1 MIFGLLLQIKLILLL
16 LERGNSFKMFVKHEQ
31 SIKKIFMK
39 NDYDY
44 IDKNKKFEK
53 IFHRLNNNYKN
64 NNKEDF
70 EKVNKK
76 ENNEDEEHH
85 EEDDEENDEEE
96 NYYEDGEDAEDFIKK
111 KRNTIEIIFKPLGFK
126 SKSFEDDEMT
136 FDEFKKMNKRIINHN
151 IRETE
156 KEQQSIKRREVLKS
170 DNFEIIKNYDF
181 TFQNIGGYDEIKKEM
196 MQCVDMLKNFKK
208 YEKFNVRTPKGLILE
223 GPPGNGKTLL
233 VRGFSGESKIPF
245 ISVSGSEFQE
255 KYIGVGASKIRELFS
270 LATKNVPCIIFI
282 DEIDAVGRKRSSDG
296 ESSSTEKDNTL
307 NELLV
312 ALDGF
317 KTKNG
322 IFVIGATNRI
332 DLLDSA
338 LIRPGR
344 IDKKIYIGTP
354 DSKTRKEI
362 IIIHINGKP
371 YDKNEMTIDDLV
383 VLTEGF
389 SGAEIESL
397 LNEAMLNALRNDRMK
412 MSNNDIEIIINKM
425 ISGWQSSE
433 IEITKNM
440 IEQICVHEIGHV
452 IVSLFCNKYPKLKK
466 VILNLNSPTTP
477 GYTLFDN
484 KISNLYKEDEL
495 FEKLMIL
502 LGGRNAEEII
512 YNNSVT
518 TGASNDFQQSFLL
531 AEKMILQYGFGKN
544 IIYSMNS
551 DKTKEIIDNE
561 IMKLIN
567 EANEKSKEI
576 LLKNKKSILLLSNE
590 LEKRKKLNYL
600 EIIEILDIQDKE
612 NKKDKEHQN
621 QYRIYLS
628 E

>member
-1 MIFGLLLQIKLILLL
+1 MIFRLLIQIELILLL
-16 LERGNSFKMFVKHEQ
+16 LEKGNSFKIFAKNER
-31 SIKKIFMK
+31 SIKKTYMK
-39 NDYDY
+39 NDYDS
-44 IDKNKKFEK
+44 IDKNKKFYN
-53 IFHRLNNNYKN
+53 RLNYNHKNKN
-64 NNKEDF
+64 NNKEDEEDF
-70 EKVNKK
+70 EKINKK
-76 ENNEDEEHH
+76 QNNEYEYDE
-85 EEDDEENDEEE
+85 EEE
-96 NYYEDGEDAEDFIKK
+96 NYYQDGEDAEDFIKK
-111 KRNTIEIIFKPLGFK
+111 NRNTIEIIFKPTGFIKSLG
-126 SKSFEDDEMT
+126 DDEMT
-136 FDEFKKMNKRIINHN
+136 FDEFKKKNKRIMNEN
-151 IRETE
+151 MRE
-156 KEQQSIKRREVLKS
+156 EQSKRKEVLKS
-170 DNFEIIKNYDF
+170 ENFEIIKNYDF
-181 TFQNIGGYDEIKKEM
+181 TFENIGGYDEIKKEM

-245 ISVSGSEFQE
+245 ITVSGSEFQE

-296 ESSSTEKDNTL
+296 EPSSSEKDNTL

-332 DLLDSA
+332 DLLDTA

-344 IDKKIYIGTP
+344 IDKKIYIGAP

-362 IIIHINGKP
+362 IIIHIDGKP
-371 YDKNEMTIDDLV
+371 YDKNEITIDDLV
-383 VLTEGF
+383 LLTEGF

-397 LNEAMLNALRNDRMK
+397 LNEAMLNALRHDRMK

-425 ISGWQSSE
+425 IAGWQSNE
-433 IEITKNM
+433 LEMTKNM

-452 IVSLFCNKYPKLKK
+452 IVSLFCDKYPKLKK
-466 VILNLNSPTTP
+466 VILNLNSPTSP
-477 GYTLFDN
+477 GYTLFEN
-484 KISNLYKEDEL
+484 KLSNIYKEDEL

-518 TGASNDFQQSFLL
+518 TGASNDFQQSFVL

-561 IMKLIN
+561 IMKLID

-600 EIIEILDIQDKE
+600 EIVEFLDIQDKG
-612 NKKDKEHQN
+612 NKKDKEYQN

>member
-1 MIFGLLLQIKLILLL
+1 M
-16 LERGNSFKMFVKHEQ
+16 
-31 SIKKIFMK
+31 
-39 NDYDY
+39 
-44 IDKNKKFEK
+44 
-53 IFHRLNNNYKN
+53 
-64 NNKEDF
+64 
-70 EKVNKK
+70 
-76 ENNEDEEHH
+76 
-85 EEDDEENDEEE
+85 DDEERSME
-96 NYYEDGEDAEDFIKK
+96 NYYKDGEDAEDFIKK
-111 KRNTIEIIFKPLGFK
+111 NRNTIEIIFKPSGFI
-126 SKSFEDDEMT
+126 SKSLGDDEMT
-136 FDEFKKMNKRIINHN
+136 FDEFKKKNKKIINDN
-151 IRETE
+151 IKE
-156 KEQQSIKRREVLKS
+156 EQQTIKRREEQQTIKRREVLKS

-245 ISVSGSEFQE
+245 ITVSGSEFQE

-282 DEIDAVGRKRSSDG
+282 DEIDAVGRKRSFDG
-296 ESSSTEKDNTL
+296 ETSSSEKDNTL

-332 DLLDSA
+332 DLLDTA

-344 IDKKIYIGTP
+344 IDKKIYIGVP

-362 IIIHINGKP
+362 ITIHINGKP
-371 YDKNEMTIDDLV
+371 YDKNEITIDDIV

-389 SGAEIESL
+389 SGAEIETL
-397 LNEAMLNALRNDRMK
+397 LNEAMLNALRDDRMK
-412 MSNNDIEIIINKM
+412 MTNNDIEIIINKM
-425 ISGWQSSE
+425 ITGWQTSE

-440 IEQICVHEIGHV
+440 IEQICIHEIGHV
-452 IVSLFCNKYPKLKK
+452 IVSIFCDKYPKLKK

-477 GYTLFDN
+477 GYTLFEN
-484 KISNLYKEDEL
+484 KITNIYKEDEL

-518 TGASNDFQQSFLL
+518 TGASNDFQQSFVL
-531 AEKMILQYGFGKN
+531 AEKMILQYGFGEN
-544 IIYSMNS
+544 IIYSTSS

-561 IMKLIN
+561 IMTLIN
-567 EANEKSKEI
+567 KANEKSKEI
-576 LLKNKKSILLLSNE
+576 ILKNKKNLLLLSNE
-590 LEKRKKLNYL
+590 LEKRKKLTYL

-621 QYRIYLS
+621 NHYIYLS